1 MAVASME
8 QDAGKATRKRST
20 ATHKPTARSRI
31 GNGKALMVGID
42 QRSLAYREYQDAVAD
57 LVDHVGGNPTPAQF
71 DIIEEAAD
79 LKVNLRA
86 SRKRSAI

>member
-1 MAVASME
+1 
-8 QDAGKATRKRST
+8 
-20 ATHKPTARSRI
+20 
-31 GNGKALMVGID
+31 MVGID